1 MQENILNT
9 SDYEIINGLI
19 NLSKS
24 IRKIYKKLRNIE
36 CKKGKDNDDYN
47 YYLNF
52 LKMVLDYEK
61 TIYDKIS
68 LKSKKEYI
76 KYLENTTNCR
86 SFNDI
91 SDILLENHY
100 NMPVFRVISILKRNS
115 NLSEFSFVQNL
126 DVLNDKTK
134 ADFLKLIAYSKSRM
148 SKLQTDN
155 IRSFLNVLN
164 GTENKKLIT
173 YIKYKVSYL
182 VKDIEEEFL
191 SNCFNIDEQSSVIP
205 TNYYKSQTDINV
217 MEQKQ
222 FQDFKQQFIR
232 QLNYILK
239 YSDFSLRSEYK
250 RNDIILR
257 ICYLK
262 GMLLLLDEKLVYEIK
277 TIFDEYTNS
286 AKKEKE
292 YKHCKQLLCLLDDCF
307 NLQNED
313 KENSKNFIKKL

>member
-91 SDILLENHY
+91 SDILFGNHY
-100 NMPVFRVISILKRNS
+100 NLPVFRVISILKRNS

-182 VKDIEEEFL
+182 VQDIEEEFI
-191 SNCFNIDEQSSVIP
+191 NNGFNIEELPSVIP
-205 TNYYKSQTDINV
+205 TNYYKSRTDINV
-217 MEQKQ
+217 MEQIQ
-222 FQDFKQQFIR
+222 FQNFKQQFIK
-232 QLNYILK
+232 QLDYILN

-262 GMLLLLDEKLVYEIK
+262 GMLLLLDEKLVYEIN

-292 YKHCKQLLCLLDDCF
+292 YKHCKQLLCFLENYF
-307 NLQNED
+307 NFQKE

>member
-36 CKKGKDNDDYN
+36 CKKGKDNSDYN

-52 LKMVLDYEK
+52 LKTVINYEK

-126 DVLNDKTK
+126 
-134 ADFLKLIAYSKSRM
+134 
-148 SKLQTDN
+148 
-155 IRSFLNVLN
+155 
-164 GTENKKLIT
+164 
-173 YIKYKVSYL
+173 
-182 VKDIEEEFL
+182 
-191 SNCFNIDEQSSVIP
+191 
-205 TNYYKSQTDINV
+205 
-217 MEQKQ
+217 
-222 FQDFKQQFIR
+222 
-232 QLNYILK
+232 
-239 YSDFSLRSEYK
+239 
-250 RNDIILR
+250 
-257 ICYLK
+257 
-262 GMLLLLDEKLVYEIK
+262 
-277 TIFDEYTNS
+277 
-286 AKKEKE
+286 
-292 YKHCKQLLCLLDDCF
+292 
-307 NLQNED
+307 
-313 KENSKNFIKKL
+313 

>member
-36 CKKGKDNDDYN
+36 CKKGKDNSDYN

-52 LKMVLDYEK
+52 LKIVLDYEK
-61 TIYDKIS
+61 TIYNKIS
-68 LKSKKEYI
+68 LNSKKEYI
-76 KYLENTTNCR
+76 KYLQNETNYR
-86 SFNDI
+86 SSNDI

-134 ADFLKLIAYSKSRM
+134 ADFFKLIAYSKSRM

-155 IRSFLNVLN
+155 IRSFLSVLN

-173 YIKYKVSYL
+173 FIKYKVSYL
-182 VKDIEEEFL
+182 VQDIEEEFI
-191 SNCFNIDEQSSVIP
+191 NNGFNIEELPSVIP
-205 TNYYKSQTDINV
+205 TNYYKSRTDINV
-217 MEQKQ
+217 MEQIQ
-222 FQDFKQQFIR
+222 FQNFKQQFIK
-232 QLNYILK
+232 QLDYILN

-262 GMLLLLDEKLVYEIK
+262 GMLLLLDEKLVYEIN

-292 YKHCKQLLCLLDDCF
+292 YKHCKQLLCFLENYF
-307 NLQNED
+307 NFQKE